1 MGKQGKKPGTKKIIE
16 QKKEKKPRW
25 RSLLGVSL
33 LVVGVSILA
42 WVGVSEFGAADQK
55 KADKLVESTED
66 EPIKITTETTTD
78 IPDTSKPTPLGVLP
92 DFVGESNDDV
102 KKAYK
107 FASDAKSHVALKASA
122 CYCGCQGG
130 STHTS
135 LFDCYVSSLLPDDQ
149 VIYSKHAKSCGLCI
163 AEGLSVEEWLAEGKS
178 IEEIS
183 KMIDEK
189 YKK

>member
-1 MGKQGKKPGTKKIIE
+1 MGKQGKKPGTKTSIE

-33 LVVGVSILA
+33 LVAGVSVLA

-66 EPIKITTETTTD
+66 ESIKITTETHTD
-78 IPDTSKPTPLGVLP
+78 VPDTQKATDLGVFP
-92 DFVGESNDDV
+92 ESIANSNDDA
-102 KKAYK
+102 KKAYR
-107 FASDAKSHVALKASA
+107 FASDVKNHSALKASA
-122 CYCGCQGG
+122 CYCGCERGLG
-130 STHTS
+130 HTG
-135 LFDCYVSSLLPDDQ
+135 LLDCYIEKLLPGDQ

-163 AEGLSVEEWLAEGKS
+163 AEGLSVEEGLAEGKS